1 MNTDARNSTSVGE
14 RASEYAIEGMNR
26 DSRER
31 AAHHP
36 SSGSLRILSE
46 LWWER
51 LERRCLSQ
59 PAAETLRK
67 ELERAGLSV
76 FEYFLI
82 LDSVNAPAVTT
93 FLGELTTS
101 CRI

>member
-1 MNTDARNSTSVGE
+1 MNSGARPSSPDGE
-14 RASEYAIEGMNR
+14 RASEYVFEGMNR
-26 DSRER
+26 ASPQR

-36 SSGSLRILSE
+36 SSGSLRVLSE
-46 LWWER
+46 LWWEW
-51 LERRCLSQ
+51 LECRCLSQ

-67 ELERAGLSV
+67 ELERAGLSIV
-76 FEYFLI
+76 EYFLI